1 MTGTV
6 PTLSIVFMAVSILI
20 GFGLPLALFLYFR
33 LKKKAD
39 ILPFFIGCAVMVL
52 FALVIEALVHKV
64 VLGSAV
70 GEKIQNNVWLYGL
83 YGGLMAGL
91 FEETGRFLA
100 FKTVLKKYQGKDVNA
115 LMYGAGHGGIEAAIL
130 LGMTMVNNLTYSV
143 MINTGSSDTLLAPL
157 TGELKAQV
165 QSAIQAL
172 ITTPSYQFLLGGV
185 ERIFA
190 VALQIALSVLV
201 WFAAKKSGKR
211 WLFPA
216 AIALHALVDAAT
228 VILAGNGVN
237 LFLVEA
243 VVGAFAL
250 LYVLIAKLVWKAN
263 AREEAP
269 ADAN

>member
-1 MTGTV
+1 MNGTV
-6 PTLSIVFMAVSILI
+6 SMLSIVFMIISILI
-20 GFGLPLALFLYFR
+20 GFGLPLAMFLYFR

-52 FALVIEALVHKV
+52 FAFVIEALIHRV

-115 LMYGAGHGGIEAAIL
+115 LGL
-130 LGMTMVNNLTYSV
+130 TMVNNLTYSV
-143 MINTGSSDTLLAPL
+143 MINTGSTAALMAPL
-157 TGELKAQV
+157 TDELKAQV

-201 WFAAKKSGKR
+201 WFAAKKPGKR

-216 AIALHALVDAAT
+216 AIGLHALVDAAT
-228 VILAGNGVN
+228 VILTGNGVN

-263 AREEAP
+263 AQKEAP

>member
-6 PTLSIVFMAVSILI
+6 PILSIIFMIFSILI
-20 GFGLPLALFLYFR
+20 GFGLPLALFLYLR
-33 LKKKAD
+33 MKKRAD

-52 FALVIEALVHKV
+52 FAFILEAAVHKV
-64 VLGSAV
+64 VLGSPV
-70 GEKIQNNVWLYGL
+70 GEKIQKNTWLYAL

-100 FKTVLKKYQGKDVNA
+100 FKTVLKKHQSKEINA
-115 LMYGAGHGGIEAAIL
+115 LMYGAGHGGIEAAVL
-130 LGMTMVNNLTYSV
+130 LGMTMINNLIYSI
-143 MINTGSSDTLLAPL
+143 MINTGSSDALLAPL

-190 VALQIALSVLV
+190 VALQISFSVLV
-201 WFAAKKSGKR
+201 WFSAKKSGKR

-216 AIALHALVDAAT
+216 AIGLHALVDAAT
-228 VILAGNGVN
+228 VIMAGNGVN
-237 LFLVEA
+237 LFLMEA
-243 VVGAFAL
+243 VVGVFAL

-263 AREEAP
+263 VEMEPNDEA
-269 ADAN
+269 